1 MSDSE
6 VLRADYVHGYSGRE
20 SPRLLD
26 QAATLA
32 ELVVRATTAP
42 SSTTAAGAWG

>member
-20 SPRLLD
+20 SQRLLD

-32 ELVVRATTAP
+32 
-42 SSTTAAGAWG
+42 